1 MYLLSSCNVLRV
13 MHAVVALQVLTV
25 DGFALAF
32 GQLLGFVLRRG
43 GFRIRTDMVW
53 LWCSGGLSLGHC

>member
-25 DGFALAF
+25 DGFAFAF
-32 GQLLGFVLRRG
+32 GQLLGFVLLGRG
-43 GFRIRTDMVW
+43 LWIRTDMVW